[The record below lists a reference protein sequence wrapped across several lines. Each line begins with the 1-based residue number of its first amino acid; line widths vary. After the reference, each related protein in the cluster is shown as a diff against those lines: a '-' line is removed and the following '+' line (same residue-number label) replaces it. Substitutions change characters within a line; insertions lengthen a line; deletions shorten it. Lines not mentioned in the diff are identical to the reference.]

1 MTTLQ
6 PTIFYM
12 LWSLAEKKK
21 HSLEEKTWWESD
33 PYINSSEEGSY
44 EESEEE
50 HSDSWTINFS
60 PTL

>member
-1 MTTLQ
+1 MTALQ

-12 LWSLAEKKK
+12 PWSLAEKTK

-33 PYINSSEEGSY
+33 PYIKSSEEGSY

-50 HSDSWTINFS
+50 HSDKQ
-60 PTL
+60 